1 MHAILP
7 SFMLLSMP
15 RSSPRQFIMN
25 TSAAPLSSPLR
36 LHLPAACITLSSPAQ
51 SLITQPN
58 ETSTPASMTCV
69 EMQTTFGASGFVRFL
84 SSALFISDITAI
96 LCAMHIPAERWKIT
110 VFSNFIL
117 VNRYAACF
125 LRLHMT
131 SRLSVVP
138 SCSAIN
144 AGIASSRMP
153 PLSII
158 CVRLNT
164 RHSSSSNGA
173 ISFIFS
179 VIGCAVCSRHG

>member
-1 MHAILP
+1 
-7 SFMLLSMP
+7 
-15 RSSPRQFIMN
+15 
-25 TSAAPLSSPLR
+25 
-36 LHLPAACITLSSPAQ
+36 
-51 SLITQPN
+51 
-58 ETSTPASMTCV
+58 MTCV
-69 EMQTTFGASGFVRFL
+69 EMQTTFGASGSVRFF
-84 SSALFISDITAI
+84 SSALFISDMTAI

-110 VFSNFIL
+110 VFPKFIS

-131 SRLSVVP
+131 SRLSVLS

-164 RHSSSSNGA
+164 RHSSSSNGT
-173 ISFIFS
+173 ISFMFS
-179 VIGCAVCSRHG
+179 VIGCAVCSRHGWVAEHKTIVAPQTSERKFTAVLKSDSISFGTV